1 MQAGV
6 PLSFLA
12 ASTPQPREPP
22 PKPRTAT
29 VSNVVISS
37 AARTAIGSYGK
48 SLKDVPATE
57 LGRIAAVGAIERAG
71 IEPEQVEH
79 VVFGNVIHTEPADMY
94 MARVVGVNA
103 GVPHATP
110 AFTVNRLCGTGVQA
124 IVSAAQVIETGDGDI
139 ALAGGA
145 ESMSRGPYWL
155 PAARWGARMGETKM
169 IDPVMGG
176 LTDPFHGVL
185 MGITAENLAERNGI
199 TREQQ
204 DVFAVESH
212 RRASEAQAA
221 GRFADEIVPVPVKVK
236 REVVDFVDD
245 EHIRH
250 GADLA
255 AMAKL
260 PAAFKK
266 DGTGTVTAGN
276 ASGMND
282 AGAALVLMSADK
294 AAELGSPVR
303 ARILSWASC
312 GVDPKIMGI
321 GPVPAIQKALAKAG
335 RSIDEVGVFELNEA
349 FAAQALAVMQ
359 ELDLDPAKVNPNG
372 GAIALGHDRRV
383 RRPITAKLL
392 SEMER
397 GDQKLGVVSLCIG
410 GGQGIAPVLGRE

>member
-1 MQAGV
+1 
-6 PLSFLA
+6 
-12 ASTPQPREPP
+12 
-22 PKPRTAT
+22 

-48 SLKDVPATE
+48 SLKDVPPTE
-57 LGRIAAVGAIERAG
+57 LGAIAARAAIERAG
-71 IEPEQVEH
+71 IEPAQVEH

-103 GVPHATP
+103 GIPHSTP

-124 IVSAAQVIETGDGDI
+124 IVSAAQVIETGDGDV

-176 LTDPFHGVL
+176 LTDPFHKVL
-185 MGITAENLAERNGI
+185 MGITAENLAERNSI

-204 DVFAVESH
+204 DEFAVESH
-212 RRASEAQAA
+212 RRASEAQKA
-221 GRFADEIVPVPVKVK
+221 GRFVDEIVPVPVKVK
-236 REVVDFVDD
+236 RETVDFLED

-255 AMAKL
+255 AMTKL

-282 AGAALVLMSADK
+282 AGAALVLMHADK
-294 AAELGSPVR
+294 AAALGAPVR

-335 RSIDEVGVFELNEA
+335 RTIDEVGVFELNEA

-359 ELDLDPAKVNPNG
+359 DLDLDPAKVNPNG
-372 GAIALGHDRRV
+372 GAIALGH
-383 RRPITAKLL
+383 PIGASGAAITAKLIG
-392 SEMER
+392 EMER
-397 GDQKLGVVSLCIG
+397 GDHELGIVSLCIG
-410 GGQGIAPVLGRE
+410 GGQGIAMLLARP

>member
-1 MQAGV
+1 M
-6 PLSFLA
+6 
-12 ASTPQPREPP
+12 
-22 PKPRTAT
+22 
-29 VSNVVISS
+29 SNVVISS

-48 SLKDVPATE
+48 SLKDVPPTE
-57 LGRIAAVGAIERAG
+57 LGAIAARAAIERAG

-103 GVPHATP
+103 GIPHSTP

-124 IVSAAQVIETGDGDI
+124 IVSAAQVIETGDGDV

-176 LTDPFHGVL
+176 LTDPFHKVL
-185 MGITAENLAERNGI
+185 MGITAENLAERNSI

-204 DVFAVESH
+204 DEFAVESH
-212 RRASEAQAA
+212 RRASEAQKA
-221 GRFADEIVPVPVKVK
+221 GRFVDEIVPVPVKVK
-236 REVVDFVDD
+236 RETVDFLED

-260 PAAFKK
+260 PAAFKR

-282 AGAALVLMSADK
+282 AGAALVLMHADK
-294 AAELGSPVR
+294 AAALGAPVR

-335 RSIDEVGVFELNEA
+335 RTIDEVGVFELNEA

-359 ELDLDPAKVNPNG
+359 DLDLDPAKVNPNG
-372 GAIALGHDRRV
+372 GAIALGH
-383 RRPITAKLL
+383 PIGASGAAITAKLIG
-392 SEMER
+392 EMER
-397 GDQKLGVVSLCIG
+397 GDHELGIVSLCIG
-410 GGQGIAPVLGRE
+410 GGQGIAMLLARP